1 MSVADN
7 IVNNSETQ
15 APEQDAEKAK
25 LLKKLYS
32 LRLSAE
38 EEIEEDQYML
48 EIDGTGFFAKGDLSA
63 IKAKAKHGKTNAIS
77 VMAAALLKAF
87 WGPLVCRITN
97 SKILW
102 FDTEQRRGDA
112 LKVYLR
118 TLKMAGLPKKDM
130 YDRFQMFPL
139 RSFMND
145 DKMESLKELI
155 MDFQPDIVFVD
166 GIVDLML
173 NFNDVEQSKK
183 LIDDLMRLSTKEESG
198 KDIAI
203 VCVLHT
209 NKATEDDNM
218 RGHLGTILTQKAGT
232 VLKVTKNDN
241 MFTISNTESRNKE
254 VPEWSF
260 CFDEN
265 GDIADATEMVAR
277 MTQEHKMKREA
288 EKQEKKDAEVQK
300 LIETI
305 KDIIRKNGGKID
317 RTDLRNEIMRE
328 TGKKVATANG
338 YIRKYI
344 NAGIIKQSNNYV
356 FIADEAADSN
366 QQSLSFF

>member
-1 MSVADN
+1 MSVVDN

-15 APEQDAEKAK
+15 VPEQDAEKAK
-25 LLKKLYS
+25 LLEKLYS

-38 EEIEEDQYML
+38 EEIEEDQYLL

-63 IKAKAKHGKTNAIS
+63 IKAKPKHGKTNAIA
-77 VMAAALLKAF
+77 VMAAALLKGF
-87 WGPLVCRITN
+87 WGPLVCRIKD

-102 FDTEQRRGDA
+102 IDTEQRRNDA
-112 LKVYLR
+112 IKIYLR
-118 TLKMAGLPKKDM
+118 TLKMAGLPNKDM
-130 YDRFQMFPL
+130 YDIFQMFPL

-155 MDFQPDIVFVD
+155 KDFQPDIVFID

-183 LIDDLMRLSTKEESG
+183 VIDDLMRLSTKEESG
-198 KDIAI
+198 KEIAI

-218 RGHLGTILTQKAGT
+218 RGHLGTMLTQKAGT
-232 VLKVTKNDN
+232 VLKVTKKDN

-260 CFDEN
+260 CFDKN
-265 GDIADATEMVAR
+265 GDIVDTTEIVAQ

-288 EKQEKKDAEVQK
+288 EKQEKKNAEVQK
-300 LIETI
+300 LIETM
-305 KDIIRKNGGKID
+305 KDIIRKHGGKIKRVD
-317 RTDLRNEIMRE
+317 FRDELIGI
-328 TGKKVATANG
+328 TGKAVQTVDG
-338 YIRKYI
+338 YIRNYI
-344 NAGIIKQSNNYV
+344 AAGIIKQIQGYV
-356 FIADEAADSN
+356 YIADEADDSN
-366 QQSLSFF
+366 QQNLPFF